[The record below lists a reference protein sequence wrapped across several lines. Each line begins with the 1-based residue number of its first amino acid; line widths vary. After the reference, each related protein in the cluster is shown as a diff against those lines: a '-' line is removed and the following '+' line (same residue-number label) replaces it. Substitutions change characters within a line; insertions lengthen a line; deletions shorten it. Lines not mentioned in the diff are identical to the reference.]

1 MNHPLHSRPW
11 NLPDIVGIAARAILA
26 ATFIGMGISKALDP
40 VDFLKLIRQYDTI
53 AQPWLLNLAAGALP
67 WFEIFCGILLLIG
80 VAGRGAAVVLLA
92 MLAGFTAM
100 IAWRGAAIA
109 DMQGIPFCQ
118 VRFDCGCG
126 AGIINVCRKLIENG
140 GLILAALWL
149 AGSSRSRWALRWS
162 WSKEPA
168 SLEG

>member
-40 VDFLKLIRQYDTI
+40 VDFLKLIRQYDAI

-126 AGIINVCRKLIENG
+126 LGEVWIVQKLAENTLLIAVSL
-140 GLILAALWL
+140 GLLTGLGRRLSARYDLVK
-149 AGSSRSRWALRWS
+149 R
-162 WSKEPA
+162 EP
-168 SLEG
+168 